1 MASRQGPG
9 AKKVYPKPG
18 RGKRGGTSLKPF
30 LEAISFAF
38 SITGCSKPAL
48 FLPAERCSATM
59 GQGWG
64 GKAFFSGHIR
74 YEDVWGRTDPC
85 GPNGG
90 ADTRFMNEPY
100 VRI

>member
-1 MASRQGPG
+1 
-9 AKKVYPKPG
+9 
-18 RGKRGGTSLKPF
+18 
-30 LEAISFAF
+30 
-38 SITGCSKPAL
+38 
-48 FLPAERCSATM
+48 M